1 MEETRL
7 VGVHLGTSSVRVS
20 VYGADGEPHAG
31 GEAPVGEQRTVAWE
45 RALRE
50 ATPSLPSGGIC
61 SVASTSG
68 TALLVDEYGEPVFPP
83 QMYYESVS
91 DPTAH
96 VDSFDPADGPVGRNI
111 ALSPTSPLPK
121 VLRLREAH
129 PDRFEEVE
137 WILSPTTWLLY
148 RLRYGS
154 SSRWRDVE
162 TDWTNALK
170 FGADVTAPVPEWFDS
185 LFEAA
190 DLSRSLFPTIRPPG
204 SYVGPAES
212 ELAERTGFRGLKL
225 YQGLTD
231 GSASVLAAGCLE
243 PGDFSLTFGAA
254 SVIKYVSESI
264 TPHDALYYHRHPL
277 DGYLPGAAF
286 DSGNVLRWFFDRVL
300 DCSPERGLEL
310 AQSVPT
316 GEAYEV
322 FLQGNRS
329 PFFDPSVGN
338 SVFGLQYDT
347 SLSTD
352 EVHGRLARGLT
363 SGIVLA
369 EWTYLSLVEDHF
381 DAAIDRV
388 RLIND
393 GAPVRGDEYDWW
405 NELRAS
411 VWDRPVVEMESR
423 TTVGPLIPPA
433 LLTSLYADVDEAA
446 DRLLRRRATVAP
458 DAATAAGYDDRK
470 EAYLDRWRRVADLYR
485 RE

>member
-7 VGVHLGTSSVRVS
+7 IGVHLGTSSVRVS
-20 VYGADGEPHAG
+20 VYDTDGELLDG
-31 GEAPVGEQRTVAWE
+31 GEATVGEQRTVAWE

-50 ATPSLPSGGIC
+50 ATPTLPDSGVC

-68 TALLVDEYGEPVFPP
+68 TALLVDEFGEPVFPP
-83 QMYYESVS
+83 QMYYESRPEQAACVAS
-91 DPTAH
+91 VEPD
-96 VDSFDPADGPVGRNI
+96 DGPVGRNI
-111 ALSPTSPLPK
+111 ALSPTSPLLK
-121 VLRLREAH
+121 VLALREGS
-129 PDRFEEVE
+129 PDRFRDVE

-148 RLRYGS
+148 RLRDGS
-154 SSRWRDVE
+154 SERWRDVE

-170 FGADVTAPVPEWFDS
+170 FGADVTTPVPEWFDS
-185 LFEAA
+185 LFETLG
-190 DLSRSLFPTIRPPG
+190 LSRSLFPTIRPPG
-204 SYVGPAES
+204 SYVGVADS
-212 ELAERTGFRGLKL
+212 ELAVRTGFDGLKL

-300 DCSPERGLEL
+300 DSTAERGLEL
-310 AQSVPT
+310 AQSVES
-316 GEAYEV
+316 GDEYEV

-329 PFFDPSVGN
+329 PFFDPSVGS
-338 SVFGLQYDT
+338 SVLGLEYDT
-347 SLSTD
+347 RLSTD
-352 EVHGRLARGLT
+352 QVHGRLARGLT

-381 DAAIDRV
+381 DTAIDRV

-393 GAPVRGDEYDWW
+393 GAPSRGGDYSWW

-411 VWDRPVVEMESR
+411 VWERPVVELEPR
-423 TTVGPLIPPA
+423 TTAGLVIPPA
-433 LLTSLYADVDEAA
+433 LLTSVYADVDEAA
-446 DRLLRRRATVAP
+446 DRLLRRRSTVEP
-458 DAATAAGYDDRK
+458 SPEIAASYDVRK
-470 EAYLDRWRRVADLYR
+470 RTYLDRWRRIADLYGQ
-485 RE
+485 E